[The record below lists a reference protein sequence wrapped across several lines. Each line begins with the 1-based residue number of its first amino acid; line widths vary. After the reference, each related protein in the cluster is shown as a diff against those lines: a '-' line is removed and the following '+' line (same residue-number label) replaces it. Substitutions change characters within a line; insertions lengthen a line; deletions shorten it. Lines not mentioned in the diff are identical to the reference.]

1 MSKRSAVSPTAT
13 CLHLAQ
19 WGQGRRPLRVSNKC
33 HQPLLT
39 SCVVVTRSIGPALA
53 SGEGLPPTL
62 RPVHSW
68 NIAMINVLLCIGME
82 HNIWL
87 VGVAALVCVASTL
100 ATFYLYSMVPLPS
113 SWKKIGWLTMAG
125 LVAGAGI
132 WTTHFVA
139 MLAFKTGLPTGY
151 ALLPTAASLGVAVF
165 GTTSGFALASS
176 RIGPGSSLTTVGGGL
191 VVGLGITL
199 MHYVGMLG
207 YRTAGVVQWNAAYVT
222 ASVAVGGLLASAAL
236 LVAHSKSGVASRV
249 GSAGLLTL
257 AIVGMHFTGM
267 TAVSI
272 VPDSSVGVPATLMS
286 TAVMVAASV
295 AATALILIV
304 ATGGVALDAARRSGN
319 LRRLREALDAMP
331 EGLAFYDSSDRLIAW
346 NAQYDDLCRSNGA
359 ELAVGLEFPSV
370 LESLVLHGAY
380 PAASGREADWV
391 AERQAARWGAAP
403 SVVLQTASGRWLRVN
418 ERRTADGGTVSV
430 SVDIT
435 DLKRAEAAMAE
446 ARDQA
451 EELARRAE
459 AAEAI
464 AGFGHWRVD
473 AGTRELTWSA
483 QIYRIYGLDADQA
496 LDLEGV
502 MAMTHPDDA
511 LLASVRLEEQL
522 ARGGADENSLTRIV
536 RADGEVRYL
545 LCNSDIE
552 RGPNGEVLAVIGTA
566 LDVTAQ
572 KMAEIAIRT
581 SEERFR
587 SLAVN
592 APDMITEFQLDG
604 IMTYVSPAS
613 LAITGYT
620 PDELLGQHF
629 TTLMEPEDGEKVLA
643 MCQTVFRSKG
653 KIAAWPVEFRA
664 RHKAGHEL
672 WLECKP
678 TLTTDPITGKFN
690 CLNDVVRDI
699 TPRKALEARL
709 RLAQVEAEEAASVK
723 ADFLANMSHELRTPL
738 TSIIGFIGLA
748 AEQADLAD
756 LTRNYIDR
764 VGNAS
769 RALLCT
775 VNDIL
780 DFSKLEAGQVAIH
793 PEAVSVSK
801 LCRDTLDLFTPQA
814 GAKDLGL
821 SLDGGASGDDLVLLI
836 DPDRL
841 RQILLNL
848 VSNAVKFT
856 TVGGVA
862 LRTRYDDDTG
872 NLRVEVADTGEG
884 ISQDKQERLFKRFSQ
899 IDGSLTRTQSGTGLG
914 LAICKGLVEAMGGH
928 IGIESRAGE
937 GSCFWFEIP
946 SQRAVLAQTPRVYEA
961 SDQISFT
968 GVRVLVV
975 DDHAANRELA
985 RLFLTG
991 VGAEI
996 TEAADGEAAAQM
1008 ASEAPYDVIL
1018 MDVQMPGLDGPGAL
1032 RKIRA
1037 APGPNDMTP
1046 ILAFTADADPA
1057 ARSKLISLGFED
1069 VVGKPVEPQALIAAV
1084 GRATA
1089 FAEQIRKNSDA
1100 A

>member
-1 MSKRSAVSPTAT
+1 
-13 CLHLAQ
+13 
-19 WGQGRRPLRVSNKC
+19 
-33 HQPLLT
+33 
-39 SCVVVTRSIGPALA
+39 
-53 SGEGLPPTL
+53 
-62 RPVHSW
+62 
-68 NIAMINVLLCIGME
+68 MINVLLCIGME

-87 VGVAALVCVASTL
+87 VGVAAFVCVTSTL
-100 ATFYLYSMVPLPS
+100 ATFYLYSRVPSPS
-113 SWKKIGWLTMAG
+113 SWRKMGWLTMTG
-125 LVAGAGI
+125 LVAGADI

-139 MLAFKTGLPTGY
+139 MLAFKSGLPTGY
-151 ALLPTAASLGVAVF
+151 AVLPTTASLGVAVF
-165 GTTSGFALASS
+165 STTCGFAIASS
-176 RIGPGSSLTTVGGGL
+176 RIGRGSSLTTVGGGL

-207 YRTAGVVQWNAAYVT
+207 YRTAGVVQWDTAYVT

-236 LVAHSKSGVASRV
+236 LVAHSRSGVASRV

-267 TAVSI
+267 TAVTV
-272 VPDSSVGVPATLMS
+272 VPDSSVRVPATLMS

-295 AATALILIV
+295 VVTALILIV
-304 ATGGVALDAARRSGN
+304 ATGGVALDAARRTGN

-331 EGLAFYDSSDRLIAW
+331 EGLAFYDASDRLTAW

-359 ELAVGLEFPSV
+359 ELKVGLEFASL
-370 LESLVLHGAY
+370 LESSVLHGAY
-380 PAASGREADWV
+380 PAACGREAAWV

-459 AAEAI
+459 AAEAV

-473 AGTRELTWSA
+473 AGTHELTWSA

-496 LDLEGV
+496 LDLERV

-511 LLASVRLEEQL
+511 LVASVRLEEQL

-545 LCNSDIE
+545 LCNSDTE
-552 RGPNGEVLAVIGTA
+552 RGSNGEVLAVIGTA

-572 KMAEIAIRT
+572 KMADIAIRT

-620 PDELLGQHF
+620 PDELVGQHF

-678 TLTTDPITGKFN
+678 TLTADPITGKFN

-738 TSIIGFIGLA
+738 TSIIGFTGLA

-756 LTRNYIDR
+756 LTRDYIDR

-928 IGIESRAGE
+928 IGIESQAGE

-946 SQRAVLAQTPRVYEA
+946 SQRAVLAETPKVSEA

-975 DDHAANRELA
+975 DDHAANRDLA

-996 TEAADGEAAAQM
+996 TEAADGESAAQM

-1057 ARSKLISLGFED
+1057 ALSKLISLGFED

-1089 FAEQIRKNSDA
+1089 FAEQIRKSSDA